1 MPVSC
6 SDASGLMKS
15 VLAAMAI
22 LIPCLGHALDVSA
35 KSAIV
40 IDAGS
45 GKILWSKDADAL
57 RYPASTTKIMTAML
71 LLEHCKPDDT
81 IVAPDDVT
89 KIREASMH
97 LKPGERISARDML
110 YALMLRSANDGCYAV
125 AKHISGSVAAFS
137 ELMNKRAKEIGCT
150 HTHFDNPN
158 GLNDTLHY
166 TPAHDLALMAR
177 EAMKNPAFCQAVRT
191 YKYEIERSS
200 DSRDLLMVNH
210 DKYLLKDPS
219 ADGVKT
225 GYTVPA
231 GHCFVGSCTRN
242 GFHVITVVMKSDH
255 WQLDHQKLIHWA
267 YDQFAVRDREVA
279 GEPVADVPVSGGLE
293 SQVHGVLAQNAV
305 VVVPKGLPAIA
316 TKTCQLVA
324 DISAPVEKGQKLGDY
339 VIRDADGFTQ
349 RIPVIAD
356 QNVPAKALVAKSK
369 AGPFGSYGIMGAA
382 LCLGVFLMR
391 GKTRR
396 IAKLYV
402 RSK

>member
-1 MPVSC
+1 
-6 SDASGLMKS
+6 MKR
-15 VLAAMAI
+15 VLAAAAI
-22 LIPCLGHALDVSA
+22 LIPCLVPCLAHALEVSA

-71 LLEHCKPDDT
+71 LLEHCKPDDV

-89 KIREASMH
+89 KVKESSMH
-97 LKPGERISARDML
+97 LRPGERILARDML
-110 YALMLRSANDGCYAV
+110 YALLLRSANDGCYAV

-137 ELMNKRAKEIGCT
+137 DLMNQRAKELGCT

-158 GLNDTLHY
+158 GLNDPLHY
-166 TPAHDLALMAR
+166 TTAHDLALMAR
-177 EAMKNPAFCQAVRT
+177 EAMKNPLFCEAVRT
-191 YKYEIERSS
+191 YKYEIQRSS

-225 GYTVPA
+225 GWTIPA

-242 GFHVITVVMKSDH
+242 GFHVITVVMKSEH
-255 WQLDHQKLIHWA
+255 WQLDHQKLIHFA
-267 YDQFAVRDREVA
+267 YDRFAVRDREPAGKPVA
-279 GEPVADVPVSGGLE
+279 EVPVVGGAQSQVQGVLADVADVVAPKTQPVLDTTSF
-293 SQVHGVLAQNAV
+293 Q
-305 VVVPKGLPAIA
+305 P
-316 TKTCQLVA
+316 VA
-324 DISAPVEKGQKLGDY
+324 EVIAPVQKGQKLGDY

-349 RIPVIAD
+349 RIPVVAD
-356 QNVPAKALVAKSK
+356 ASVPARSALAKSK
-369 AGPFGSYGIMGAA
+369 ANPFGSYGMMGAA
-382 LCLGVFLMR
+382 LFLGVVLMR